1 MTDVTNRPT
10 TASRAVAEAEVGMA
24 QETLSA
30 VIDGAIAKGDVLS
43 VAELAGVMA
52 GKRAADLIPLVH
64 PAGLSHLLVNAAPDR
79 AASAVRIR
87 VETAALGPTGVE
99 MEAMTAAAVAAL
111 TVYDMIRDVSRRR
124 SFGRSG
130 WCPARRESP
139 RSGGA
144 RPKPWTCSGR
154 RRGSAQPDGS
164 RRPAPGAD
172 RPSDRR
178 RGNERRRADRPI
190 AAAPHA
196 RARRTPTRS
205 RRRRTGHTHSCG
217 RDNRYA

>member
-1 MTDVTNRPT
+1 MPSDGKPRESGVFDEGSRAERRRSSHFERTRRPRMADVTNRPA
-10 TASRAVAEAEVGMA
+10 TAFRAVAEAEVGMA

-30 VIDGAIAKGDVLS
+30 VIDGTIAKGDVLS

-111 TVYDMIRDVSRRR
+111 TVYDMIRDVEPAAMVR
-124 SFGRSG
+124 SVKLVS
-130 WCPARRESP
+130 S
-139 RSGGA
+139 
-144 RPKPWTCSGR
+144 
-154 RRGSAQPDGS
+154 SAGEPEEW
-164 RRPAPGAD
+164 RRPTETVDLQRPPKGVRTAGRIGPAGPRGGPPFGATT
-172 RPSDRR
+172 RK
-178 RGNERRRADRPI
+178 
-190 AAAPHA
+190 
-196 RARRTPTRS
+196 RTP
-205 RRRRTGHTHSCG
+205 
-217 RDNRYA
+217 